1 MGKKENR
8 LLEKSTKSCIV
19 DNRKFLED
27 IRMNKIKRY
36 LSGLAFLA
44 LAVIFSGGG
53 IQAKAMK
60 LSAESAVVMDVQSGA
75 ILYQKNMDKQEY
87 PASITKVMTA
97 MLAIENSSLMEWL
110 PILPRRCSWRAELL
124 ISS

>member
-36 LSGLAFLA
+36 LGGLAFLA
-44 LAVIFSGGG
+44 LAVIFSG

-60 LSAESAVVMDVQSGA
+60 LSDRGRHPGEGYETVGGVG
-75 ILYQKNMDKQEY
+75 
-87 PASITKVMTA
+87 
-97 MLAIENSSLMEWL
+97 SSDG
-110 PILPRRCSWRAELL
+110 CSVRSHFVSEKYGQAGV
-124 ISS
+124 SSQYY

>member
-1 MGKKENR
+1 
-8 LLEKSTKSCIV
+8 
-19 DNRKFLED
+19 
-27 IRMNKIKRY
+27 MNKIKRY

-97 MLAIENSSLMEWL
+97 MLAIENWMRWL
-110 PILPRRCSWRAELL
+110 PTLPRRCSWRAELL

>member
-75 ILYQKNMDKQEY
+75 ILYQKNMD
-87 PASITKVMTA
+87 MT
-97 MLAIENSSLMEWL
+97 M
-110 PILPRRCSWRAELL
+110 
-124 ISS
+124 